1 MARVILDSGSALTSI
16 GVGLLEKLSLQF
28 RGAQLQVP
36 LENGPQTA
44 HTATG
49 SIVAVTHKTVPIA
62 VSMRTPWG
70 AAELPP
76 ISFAVMPGKDDVVIF
91 GMATIKALGIDLYPL
106 ALEKLRPRA
115 VPVKT
120 GVETSSFLPARRVTV
135 PPWSFQTE
143 RVVQAPANV
152 VVEPMVDRGIERF
165 MYPAEER
172 HARDSTRKESVQQ
185 AVQPTQQ
192 AQDVRKK
199 PRRYNP
205 VKPGG

>member
-1 MARVILDSGSALTSI
+1 M
-16 GVGLLEKLSLQF
+16 
-28 RGAQLQVP
+28 P

-70 AAELPP
+70 AVELPP
-76 ISFAVMPGKDDVVIF
+76 NSFAAIPGKGDDDVLF
-91 GMATIKALGIDLYPL
+91 LGRKSWRCLYPL

-135 PPWSFQTE
+135 PPWSFQTD
-143 RVVQAPANV
+143 RVEQAPADV
-152 VVEPMVDRGIERF
+152 VVEPMVDRGIDRF
-165 MYPAEER
+165 MYPAGER
-172 HARDSTRKESVQQ
+172 DARESARKESVQQ
-185 AVQPTQQ
+185 AVQPTQ
-192 AQDVRKK
+192 
-199 PRRYNP
+199 
-205 VKPGG
+205 

>member
-1 MARVILDSGSALTSI
+1 M
-16 GVGLLEKLSLQF
+16 LEKLSLQF

-76 ISFAVMPGKDDVVIF
+76 ISFAVMPGKDYVIF

-143 RVVQAPANV
+143 RVVQAPANFV
-152 VVEPMVDRGIERF
+152 V
-165 MYPAEER
+165 
-172 HARDSTRKESVQQ
+172 
-185 AVQPTQQ
+185 
-192 AQDVRKK
+192 
-199 PRRYNP
+199 
-205 VKPGG
+205 

>member
-1 MARVILDSGSALTSI
+1 
-16 GVGLLEKLSLQF
+16 
-28 RGAQLQVP
+28 
-36 LENGPQTA
+36 
-44 HTATG
+44 
-49 SIVAVTHKTVPIA
+49 
-62 VSMRTPWG
+62 
-70 AAELPP
+70 
-76 ISFAVMPGKDDVVIF
+76 MPGKDDVVIF
-91 GMATIKALGIDLYPL
+91 GMATIKSLGIDLYPL

-152 VVEPMVDRGIERF
+152 VVEPMVDRGIERI
-165 MYPAEER
+165 MYSAEER
-172 HARDSTRKESVQQ
+172 HARDSARKESVQQ

-199 PRRYNP
+199 PRRYDP
-205 VKPGG
+205 VKTG

>member
-1 MARVILDSGSALTSI
+1 M
-16 GVGLLEKLSLQF
+16 
-28 RGAQLQVP
+28 P
-36 LENGPQTA
+36 LENGPQIA

-143 RVVQAPANV
+143 RVEQAPADV
-152 VVEPMVDRGIERF
+152 VVEPLLVDRGIERF

-172 HARDSTRKESVQQ
+172 HARESTRKESVPQ
-185 AVQPTQQ
+185 AVQSC
-192 AQDVRKK
+192 DE
-199 PRRYNP
+199 N
-205 VKPGG
+205 G